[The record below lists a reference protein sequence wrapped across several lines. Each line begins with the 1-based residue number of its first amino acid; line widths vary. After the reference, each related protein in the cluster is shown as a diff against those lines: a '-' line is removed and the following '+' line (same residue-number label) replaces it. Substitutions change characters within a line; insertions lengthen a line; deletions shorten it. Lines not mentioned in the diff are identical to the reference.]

1 MEKKL
6 LGDWGLYD
14 NQLPKAALLHLVNA
28 CGQDSPDPR
37 GAARDLCA
45 AVRKDLDRRSSGAL
59 VDPNDCSRICK
70 AAVSVH
76 RAVLHRGN
84 VAARRQLVVGH
95 PDLFRLPQAAQ
106 PKSVACGAG
115 WRAELAVAYCAYLHR
130 YTRLLREHADLDNLQ
145 GVELYGEASA
155 EYDAAAA
162 AWGEVAVAARGT
174 NSKGGDGRDAYLAQ
188 ALRKLKAVQVSAG
201 SPGHT
206 ATSGAPPPPPPPPPD
221 SRSGTGTDRGPPAE
235 PPRRAGVRGAAG
247 GEQAEAGVLA
257 ADELVVLHAPRRP
270 RRAARGAPGRRH
282 AAAARPGPRRPHRG
296 RLRRRRRRRHPPGV
310 AAVRVRGA

>member
-1 MEKKL
+1 MPLGRFGRSRLGRREAGGFDALGEDEPAKPEAPPPSAAPPASGKAASPGRGPGTPPATPKLAGHKIEGFGSAGARPAAGRGLFSPGRADVGWALRQL
-6 LGDWGLYD
+6 LGDWGMYD

-45 AVRKDLDRRSSGAL
+45 AVRKELDRRSSGAL
-59 VDPNDCSRICK
+59 VDPNDCGRICK

-84 VAARRQLVVGH
+84 VAARRQLVAGH

-155 EYDAAAA
+155 EYAAAAA
-162 AWGEVAVAARGT
+162 AWGEVAVAARGAQS
-174 NSKGGDGRDAYLAQ
+174 NGGDGRAAYLAQ

-201 SPGHT
+201 L
-206 ATSGAPPPPPPPPPD
+206 
-221 SRSGTGTDRGPPAE
+221 
-235 PPRRAGVRGAAG
+235 PRADG
-247 GEQAEAGVLA
+247 GLG
-257 ADELVVLHAPRRP
+257 D
-270 RRAARGAPGRRH
+270 
-282 AAAARPGPRRPHRG
+282 
-296 RLRRRRRRRHPPGV
+296 
-310 AAVRVRGA
+310 